1 MNSEHKTSD
10 TMTEQVASDSSARSL
25 DHHLKRAVLALLL
38 VNLVLCASLLMFG
51 GPALYF
57 FNKKQ
62 SAIVQAVEPAGQVVS
77 VALVSQPFI
86 MRSLVQT
93 DRGFYVLAWPMV
105 LKRNQALTLELRAN
119 RDRYLCAEAR
129 RCTRLMED

>member
-1 MNSEHKTSD
+1 MNSDIKD
-10 TMTEQVASDSSARSL
+10 NVAMTETVAAGSSARTL
-25 DHHLKRAVLALLL
+25 DQYLKRAVLALVL
-38 VNLVLCASLLMFG
+38 VNLVLCSSLLMFG

-77 VALVSQPFI
+77 VSLVNQPF
-86 MRSLVQT
+86 MVRSLVQT
-93 DRGFYVLAWPMV
+93 NLGFDTLAWPMV
-105 LKRNQALTLELRAN
+105 LKRDQALTLELRAN

-129 RCTRLMED
+129 SCTRLVGD